1 MRTIVKPLFILAL
14 SVATAASAA
23 APGYHV
29 TQRVPLGGTGGW
41 DYLAV
46 DGAARRLYV
55 SRGTHVAVVD
65 LKTDKQVGDI
75 MDTPGVHGIALAPEL
90 GRGFISC
97 GGAAS
102 ALIFDL
108 KTLKVLGQVKTGAG
122 PDAIVYDPSSR
133 RVFTFNGRGEDTTAF
148 NAATGELAGTLPLGG
163 KPEFAAADGKGKI
176 YVNIENTSE
185 VAEIDTAKLAV
196 LRRFSIKPGEE
207 PSGLALDA
215 KRGLVFSGCRNKLMT
230 VLDLHTGKV
239 VTTVPIGAGVDGAGY
254 DPATGDV
261 FSSNGEGT
269 LTVFRISGSLKPESV
284 HTVPTQRGARTMAI
298 DPETHGVYLPTAQFG
313 PAPAP
318 TAEDPHPRPAIV
330 KDSFVVLV
338 VGR

>member
-1 MRTIVKPLFILAL
+1 MNRIGNLLLILSL

-23 APGYHV
+23 IPGLHV
-29 TQRVPLGGTGGW
+29 TQRIPLGGTGGW
-41 DYLAV
+41 DYLTV
-46 DGAARRLYV
+46 DGGARHLYV

-65 LKTDKQVGDI
+65 LKTDKPVGDI
-75 MDTPGVHGIALAPEL
+75 VDTPGVHGIALAPEL

-97 GGAAS
+97 GGAAT

-122 PDAIVYDPSSR
+122 PDAIVYDPASG

-163 KPEFAAADGKGKI
+163 RPEFAAADGKGNI
-176 YVNIENTSE
+176 YVNIENTGE

-196 LRRFSIKPGEE
+196 VRRFSIKPGEE
-207 PSGLALDA
+207 PSGLALDV

-230 VLDLHTGKV
+230 VLDLHTGRV
-239 VTTVPIGAGVDGAGY
+239 VATVPIGAGVDGAGY
-254 DPATGDV
+254 DPATGEA
-261 FSSNGEGT
+261 FSSNGDGT

-284 HTVPTQRGARTMAI
+284 QTVPTQRGARTMAI
-298 DPETHGVYLPTAQFG
+298 DPQTHDIYLPTAQFG

-318 TAEDPHPRPAIV
+318 TAEDPRPRPAIV